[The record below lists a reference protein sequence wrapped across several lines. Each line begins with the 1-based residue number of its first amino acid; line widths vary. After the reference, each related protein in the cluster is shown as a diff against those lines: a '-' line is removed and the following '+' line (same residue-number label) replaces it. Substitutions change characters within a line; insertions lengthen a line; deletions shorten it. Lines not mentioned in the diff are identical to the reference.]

1 MNWLI
6 EGAVGKKLSPKQVV
20 VMSGLEGKLDDYIKS
35 INELGRR
42 DSIPKW
48 FKPFLDSFRKFAADV
63 SHHITEM
70 DNKFKSTEGS
80 LAIQKAVTDS
90 LAVDRDRLQTCI
102 GKLEDQLDDPEQYSR
117 RNCLLIHGVE
127 EKPNENLENVVMD
140 ILDNKLPAG
149 VLEKEITRT
158 HRIGRKSTDKGNKH
172 RPIII
177 KFLSYRQRKKVYDSK
192 VERAANSC
200 YGKFDQKAVLTSKQ
214 MLRCFWQTQRVVIG
228 WKNL

>member
-1 MNWLI
+1 MRL
-6 EGAVGKKLSPKQVV
+6 EKKLSPKQVV
-20 VMSGLEGKLDDYIKS
+20 VMSGFEGKLDDYIKS

-70 DNKFKSTEGS
+70 DNKVKSTEGS

-90 LAVDRDRLQTCI
+90 LAVDRDRLQTFTE
-102 GKLEDQLDDPEQYSR
+102 KLEDQLDDQEQYSR

-140 ILDNKLPAG
+140 ILDNKLQARG
-149 VLEKEITRT
+149 
-158 HRIGRKSTDKGNKH
+158 KS
-172 RPIII
+172 
-177 KFLSYRQRKKVYDSK
+177 LLKKVYEIRDFGDFSK
-192 VERAANSC
+192 IFWIFWIFFGFLGFFRDFSD
-200 YGKFDQKAVLTSKQ
+200 FSRIFRIF
-214 MLRCFWQTQRVVIG
+214 LRFLGFLGFLRFF
-228 WKNL
+228 